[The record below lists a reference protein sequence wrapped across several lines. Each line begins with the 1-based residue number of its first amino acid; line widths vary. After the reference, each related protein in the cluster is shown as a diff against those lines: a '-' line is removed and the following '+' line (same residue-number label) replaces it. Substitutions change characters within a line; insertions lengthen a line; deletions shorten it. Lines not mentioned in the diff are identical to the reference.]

1 MSNPTVYMEQAVIVV
16 FASFGRDA
24 QTLAEIIE
32 RTGAQAFVC
41 RSGNELCS
49 LFDDSTAAIVVTEES
64 LREATDTILS
74 CLTAQPAWSD
84 VPVIILSGGHGR
96 AGAPARWRLFRQF
109 GNVTVLDRPLSGDAL
124 MIALEAACRA
134 RAWQYVVRDQMH
146 KLEASNVDLEQKVRE
161 RTHALQLETDE
172 RKRIE
177 GALNEARR
185 LEAIG
190 RLAGGIAH
198 DFNNL
203 LQVISGAC
211 EMLPHAGDNA
221 DRGER
226 LIGTILRATER
237 GSKLTQQLLAFGR
250 RQVLSDNALDVA
262 RHLTEMKDL
271 LRQSLREKNRL
282 ELRLQSDLWHVRA
295 DVTQLEV
302 AMLNLMINAKDVL
315 PAGGNVTLAAQ
326 NARLP
331 TPDIPEIADLSGDF
345 VWISVSDDGP
355 GMPTEVAAQAFEP
368 FFTTKRIGEG
378 SGLGLSQVYGF
389 AKQSGGAAWI
399 RTSEHGTEVSI
410 LLPRGAAESPKAEQQ
425 DDAADGA
432 TRLRGLRIL
441 CVEDD
446 EAVGEIAQAMLN
458 AFGCKVDRAIN
469 ADAALQANLQD
480 YDLVFSDVLMPGS
493 MDGIDMSRKI
503 AERRPDLPILL
514 ASGYMVAPERLR
526 ELRVHAIAK
535 PYTSDMLRT
544 ALLHCLGEA
553 DRGSTGRGPV

>member
-32 RTGAQAFVC
+32 RTGAQASIC
-41 RSGNELCS
+41 RSGDELCS
-49 LFDDSTAAIVVTEES
+49 LFGDSTAAIVVTEES
-64 LREATDTILS
+64 LRDATDTILS
-74 CLTAQPAWSD
+74 CLAAQPAWSD
-84 VPVIILSGGHGR
+84 VPVILLSGGHGR
-96 AGAPARWRLFRQF
+96 ASVPARWQLFRQF
-109 GNVTVLDRPLSGDAL
+109 GNVTVLDRPLSADAL

-161 RTHALQLETDE
+161 RTHALELETDE

-211 EMLPHAGDNA
+211 EMLPHAGGNP
-221 DRGER
+221 DRGDM

-262 RHLTEMKDL
+262 RHLMEMKDL
-271 LRQSLREKNRL
+271 LQQSLREKNRL
-282 ELRLQSDLWHVRA
+282 ELRLQPGLWHVRA

-315 PAGGNVTLAAQ
+315 PAGGHVGLAAQ
-326 NARLP
+326 NVRLP
-331 TPDIPEIADLSGDF
+331 TPDIPEIADLAGDF
-345 VWISVSDDGP
+345 VWLSVSDDGP

-399 RTSEHGTEVSI
+399 RTSGHGTKVSI
-410 LLPRGAAESPKAEQQ
+410 LLPRGAAESPAKAEQR

-446 EAVGEIAQAMLN
+446 EAVGEIAQAMLS

-503 AERRPDLPILL
+503 AERRPGLPILL

-526 ELRVHAIAK
+526 KLRVHAIAK
-535 PYTSDMLRT
+535 PYTADMLRT
-544 ALLHCLGEA
+544 ALLRCLG
-553 DRGSTGRGPV
+553 